1 MALHD
6 TPWGAHD
13 DLIVTGSRCRGSVVT
28 IPCQPGSSANCC
40 VFYYLSLVKLIVV
53 DSGDQFVQM
62 EQLLLVGSLAWL
74 GIRQLRASA
83 TRRVFNLSLSE
94 NLTDLFLN
102 VLIPL

>member
-1 MALHD
+1 MQRQCGYYSLPAREFSKL
-6 TPWGAHD
+6 
-13 DLIVTGSRCRGSVVT
+13 LL
-28 IPCQPGSSANCC
+28 
-40 VFYYLSLVKLIVV
+40 FYYLSLVKLIVV
-53 DSGDQFVQM
+53 DSGDQFVQL